1 MIELARLVFA
11 GLALWFALRGIGRLL
26 RTRLRV
32 TGTVV
37 RRLLLAAA
45 ALGVA
50 AWLQLSDPEMVSGQ
64 INQALGELWDRLA
77 GWVAERVAEAARLL
91 REWLA
96 EQFGLSD

>member
-1 MIELARLVFA
+1 M
-11 GLALWFALRGIGRLL
+11 
-26 RTRLRV
+26 
-32 TGTVV
+32 
-37 RRLLLAAA
+37 LLAAA

-50 AWLQLSDPEMVSGQ
+50 GWLQLSDPEVLSGQ

-77 GWVAERVAEAARLL
+77 GWVAERVAEAARSL